1 MCGGHRPAGRP
12 RLVRRG
18 SVPSG
23 DTRSGHHLDGRAPRI
38 LAHAI
43 GTVDGKRYRW
53 VLVGVSATVNSL
65 AWSVRSTFAVFYV
78 ALLAEFGWRRGE
90 ATLGYSFSWLL
101 LLVFS
106 PLAGWLYDRWGARVV
121 VPAGGLI
128 LGVALAVTGQVT
140 ARWHYYLAFG
150 VLGGAGIA
158 FIQVPA
164 AAIVS
169 RWFLRSRGAAMGV
182 ISAGASASAIVFYPM
197 NTYLIAA
204 FGWRAAF
211 AIFGLLVAAVTI
223 PLAAFVYREPPEPGD
238 GRREV
243 TVDRQPG
250 TTDEWTLG
258 RALCSTPFWA
268 VFAMWGFGVIGYQ
281 IMTTHQVA
289 HALERGFSAVTL
301 GWVFGLGGACTVA
314 GNVIGGSL
322 SDRWGR
328 ERVFALGSAIGIAG
342 IGSLAWLDGPE
353 DLLSLLGY
361 VVAGVGFGMRISL
374 LTAIPADIFAGR
386 NLGVILGAA
395 QGGGGVG
402 GLIGPFLGGWLFDVT
417 GSYLIAFA
425 VAALAIAVS
434 AVAAWVAAP
443 RRAREASHAIAR

>member
-1 MCGGHRPAGRP
+1 
-12 RLVRRG
+12 
-18 SVPSG
+18 
-23 DTRSGHHLDGRAPRI
+23 
-38 LAHAI
+38 
-43 GTVDGKRYRW
+43 
-53 VLVGVSATVNSL
+53 
-65 AWSVRSTFAVFYV
+65 
-78 ALLAEFGWRRGE
+78 
-90 ATLGYSFSWLL
+90 
-101 LLVFS
+101 
-106 PLAGWLYDRWGARVV
+106 
-121 VPAGGLI
+121 
-128 LGVALAVTGQVT
+128 
-140 ARWHYYLAFG
+140 
-150 VLGGAGIA
+150 
-158 FIQVPA
+158 
-164 AAIVS
+164 
-169 RWFLRSRGAAMGV
+169 
-182 ISAGASASAIVFYPM
+182 
-197 NTYLIAA
+197 
-204 FGWRAAF
+204 
-211 AIFGLLVAAVTI
+211 
-223 PLAAFVYREPPEPGD
+223 
-238 GRREV
+238 
-243 TVDRQPG
+243 
-250 TTDEWTLG
+250 
-258 RALCSTPFWA
+258 
-268 VFAMWGFGVIGYQ
+268 MWGFGVIGYQ

-353 DLLSLLGY
+353 DLLFLLGY

-374 LTAIPADIFAGR
+374 LTAIPADLFAGR

-443 RRAREASHAIAR
+443 RRAREASPAIAR

>member
-1 MCGGHRPAGRP
+1 
-12 RLVRRG
+12 V
-18 SVPSG
+18 
-23 DTRSGHHLDGRAPRI
+23 
-38 LAHAI
+38 
-43 GTVDGKRYRW
+43 VDQQPKPDRW
-53 VLVGVSATVNSL
+53 VQVGVSATVNSL

-78 ALLAEFGWRRGE
+78 ALLAEFAWKRGE

-106 PLAGWLYDRWGARVV
+106 PLAGWLYDRWGARLV
-121 VPAGGLI
+121 VPAGGLL
-128 LGVALAVTGQVT
+128 LGLALALTGRVTML
-140 ARWHYYLAFG
+140 WHYYLAFG
-150 VLGGAGIA
+150 VLAGAGIS

-182 ISAGASASAIVFYPM
+182 ISAGASASAIIFYPM
-197 NTYLIAA
+197 NTYLIVT
-204 FGWRAAF
+204 FGWRTAL
-211 AIFGLLVAAVTI
+211 AIFGLLVAAITI
-223 PLAAFVYREPPEPGD
+223 PLAALLYREPPEHRD
-238 GRREV
+238 GSHAVR
-243 TVDRQPG
+243 VDRKAG
-250 TTDEWTLG
+250 ITADWTLR

-301 GWVFGLGGACTVA
+301 GWMFGLGGVCTVA
-314 GNVIGGSL
+314 GNVVGGSL

-328 ERVFALGSAIGIAG
+328 EWVFALGSVIGIAG
-342 IGSLAWLDGPE
+342 IGCLGWLDGR
-353 DLLSLLGY
+353 DDFLLLLGY
-361 VVAGVGFGMRISL
+361 VVSGVGFGMRISL
-374 LTAIPADIFAGR
+374 LAAIPADLFAGR
-386 NLGVILGAA
+386 HLGVILGAA

-402 GLIGPFLGGWLFDVT
+402 GFIGPFLGGWLFDVT
-417 GSYLIAFA
+417 GSYQIAFA

-443 RRAREASHAIAR
+443 RRVREARRLTTLS

>member
-1 MCGGHRPAGRP
+1 M
-12 RLVRRG
+12 
-18 SVPSG
+18 
-23 DTRSGHHLDGRAPRI
+23 
-38 LAHAI
+38 
-43 GTVDGKRYRW
+43 
-53 VLVGVSATVNSL
+53 SATVNSL

-78 ALLAEFGWRRGE
+78 ALLAEFAWQRGE
-90 ATLGYSFSWLL
+90 ATLGYAFSWLL

-106 PLAGWLYDRWGARVV
+106 PLAGWLYDHWGARLV
-121 VPAGGLI
+121 VPAGGLL
-128 LGVALAVTGQVT
+128 LGMALASTGQVT
-140 ARWHYYLAFG
+140 TRWQYYLAFG
-150 VLGGAGIA
+150 ILGGAGIS

-182 ISAGASASAIVFYPM
+182 ISAGASASAIIFYPM
-197 NTYLIAA
+197 NTYLIVA
-204 FGWRAAF
+204 FGWRTAL

-223 PLAAFVYREPPEPGD
+223 PLAAFLYREPSENSD
-238 GRREV
+238 GRQEENVARG
-243 TVDRQPG
+243 PG
-250 TTDEWTLG
+250 TTADWTLG

-301 GWVFGLGGACTVA
+301 GWMFGLGGACTVA

-328 ERVFALGSAIGIAG
+328 ESVFALGSAIGITG
-342 IGSLAWLDGPE
+342 IGCLGWLDGPE
-353 DLLSLLGY
+353 DFVLLLGY
-361 VVAGVGFGMRISL
+361 VASGVGFGMRISL
-374 LTAIPADIFAGR
+374 LAAIPADLFAGR

-395 QGGGGVG
+395 QGGGGLG
-402 GLIGPFLGGWLFDVT
+402 GFIGPFLGGWLFDVT
-417 GSYLIAFA
+417 GSYQIAFT

-443 RRAREASHAIAR
+443 RRASASG